1 MVFHGETLVI
11 SRPRN
16 ENVVMVSESEY
27 NEMMKAKRNAD
38 YLAML
43 DKSIAEAKNG
53 GFVIKSTAEL
63 EEYE

>member
-43 DKSIAEAKNG
+43 DKSMAEAKNG

>member
-1 MVFHGETLVI
+1 MVCHGETLVI

-43 DKSIAEAKNG
+43 DKSMAEAKNG